1 MSEELKNENENE
13 FEKKKLN
20 IYNHNEKKA
29 SFKKRNPSID
39 FIRILSM
46 YAIIIHHIIITGK
59 VIQKYKK
66 YKELKLINI
75 LCHWHVSSFA
85 LISGIVSYK
94 TFKYSNLFY
103 LWFYTFFYSLS
114 IHFIYSLIAKKSFN
128 IRQMLPHFFPVIFY
142 KYWYFSEYFGMY
154 LFLPVINKGLSILNQ
169 NELNTYIHKQLQ
181 SITLYM
187 PIQIKIK

>member
-94 TFKYSNLFY
+94 TFKYSR
-103 LWFYTFFYSLS
+103 
-114 IHFIYSLIAKKSFN
+114 IA
-128 IRQMLPHFFPVIFY
+128 
-142 KYWYFSEYFGMY
+142 
-154 LFLPVINKGLSILNQ
+154 
-169 NELNTYIHKQLQ
+169 
-181 SITLYM
+181 
-187 PIQIKIK
+187 